1 MIGVNPVQFLPGDS
15 KTLTAFAAE
24 GFILFLSILG
34 IVEMALELAAMPLR
48 AAVADIGRLQ
58 NPEAMLLH
66 IVRTMLAAGDIA

>member
-1 MIGVNPVQFLPGDS
+1 
-15 KTLTAFAAE
+15 
-24 GFILFLSILG
+24 
-34 IVEMALELAAMPLR
+34 MALELAAMPLR